1 MLNLDLKLEQ
11 MNEVRCCVT
20 RWRKFPWLLPIELVL
35 REISIYLH
43 KIIGF
48 KFIYFKKKGFYGK

>member
-1 MLNLDLKLEQ
+1 